1 MTDSDIYNNII
12 NEENI
17 RYHLSKVSEL
27 QLAEHYDFEEITD
40 CSLF

>member
-1 MTDSDIYNNII
+1 MTDSDIYNNSI

-17 RYHLSKVSEL
+17 RYHLSKFSQL
-27 QLAEHYDFEEITD
+27 QLGEYYDFEEMTD